1 MPRFP
6 FFPLWGRS
14 SALRKELKSFEKNIH
29 YCFHDLTLL
38 KRALT
43 HKSFV
48 NESRQSALEQNE
60 RYEFL
65 GDAVLELTISHL
77 LMEYFPEFSEGDLSK
92 LRAAVVNEGSLAE
105 LARALNLGA
114 YLYLGRGE
122 EQCEGRKKDS
132 LLADAFEAVLG
143 AIYLDGGFSK
153 ANAFVISQFTPLLK
167 KAQSQDIIKDYK
179 TRLQEESQTRFRSIP
194 RYKLISE
201 LGPDHDK
208 TFEIHLLIHDKIYGK
223 GQGKSKKQAEQ
234 EAAKE
239 ALQALEAGLEH

>member
-65 GDAVLELTISHL
+65 VD
-77 LMEYFPEFSEGDLSK
+77 
-92 LRAAVVNEGSLAE
+92 
-105 LARALNLGA
+105 
-114 YLYLGRGE
+114 
-122 EQCEGRKKDS
+122 
-132 LLADAFEAVLG
+132 AVLG